1 MKHRVLRIVGK
12 TAAIIGAVLL
22 SLIILLFGAMTVVC
36 LGPSTQARDLFVN
49 TVMETSAAKF
59 LAYIYFTPEEIAAI
73 KARNN
78 AIELDD
84 VTKPVEG
91 FESSDTDEQA
101 PAIEIVDILGNTFKG
116 KLMIVRD
123 PSRVSVGTPPNL
135 GPEYQG
141 WTLDRLV
148 KDNGAVAGINA
159 GGFEDKNGFGNGG
172 TPIGI
177 VIRDGKLVFGSSSYT
192 GTVIGFDTEHR
203 LIVGR
208 MSGAQALE
216 RNIRDAVTFG
226 PALVMNGE
234 AVPISGSG
242 GGLNPRTCIGQRA
255 DGAVLLLTIDG
266 RQSHSLGA
274 SYKDC
279 ARVMLE
285 HGAIN
290 AANLDG
296 GSSTLMIYNGEH
308 VNKCATLYGS
318 RDMPTSF
325 IVR

>member
-1 MKHRVLRIVGK
+1 MHRVLQIIGRG
-12 TAAIIGAVLL
+12 AAILGAVLL
-22 SLIILLFGAMTVVC
+22 ALVIVLFSAMTVVC

-59 LAYIYFTPEEIAAI
+59 LAYIYFSPEEIEAI

-78 AIELDD
+78 AIEIDD
-84 VTKPVEG
+84 VTKPIEK
-91 FESSDTDEQA
+91 FESSDSTEET
-101 PAIEIVDILGNTFKG
+101 PEIEIVDILGDTFKG

-123 PSRVSVGTPPNL
+123 PSRVSVGTPTNL

-141 WTLDRLV
+141 WTLDKLV
-148 KDNGAVAGINA
+148 ERNGAIAGINA
-159 GGFEDKNGFGNGG
+159 GGFVDENGFGNGG
-172 TPIGI
+172 TPVGI
-177 VIRDGKLVFGSSSYT
+177 VIRDGELVFGSPTYT

-208 MSGAQALE
+208 MSAAKALE